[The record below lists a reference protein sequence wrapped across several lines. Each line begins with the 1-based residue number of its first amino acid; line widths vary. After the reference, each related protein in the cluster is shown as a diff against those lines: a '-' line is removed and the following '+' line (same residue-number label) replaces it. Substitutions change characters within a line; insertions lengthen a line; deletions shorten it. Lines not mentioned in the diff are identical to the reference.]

1 MELRSRRTPV
11 FSGSCLHSCMQCCSA
26 RSYSHA
32 WYSRWASSASPTTHS
47 RHARTHTLGTHGGP
61 AVRALQHTAVTL
73 ALTRTVLTVGQLC
86 QPYNTQPS
94 RSYSHAWYS
103 RWANSASPTTHSR
116 HARTHTHST
125 HGGPALPALQHT
137 AVTLVLTRTVLT
149 VGQLCQ
155 PNTQPPRSYSHAR
168 YSRWASSASPTTHSR
183 HARTH
188 THSTHGGPAVRALQ
202 HSRHARTHTL
212 GTHGGPTLPALQHT
226 AVTLVLTRTVL
237 TVGQLCEPYNT
248 QPSRSH
254 SHARCSRWASC
265 ASPTT
270 HNRHAR
276 THTHS
281 THGGPAVR
289 ALQHTAVTL
298 ALTRTVLTVGQLCQ
312 PYKHSHHAALQHS
325 RHARTHTHG
334 THGGPALPA
343 LQHTAVTLV
352 LTCTVLMVG
361 QLCQPYNTQPSRS
374 HSHARYSRWASSASP
389 TTHSRHARTHTR
401 GTHGGPALPA
411 LQHTAITLVLTRLV
425 LTVGQLCQ
433 PYNTQPPRS
442 YSHARYSRWASSA
455 SPTTHSRHART
466 RTHGTHGGP
475 ALPAL
480 QHTAVT
486 LVLTRTVLTVG
497 QLCQPYKPQAITR
510 THTHSTHGGPA
521 LPALQYT
528 AVTLVLTRTILTVG
542 QPYISLSYSHAT
554 VGHDE
559 PALLALQLVKN
570 SQWCFRFLALI
581 L

>member
-1 MELRSRRTPV
+1 M

-47 RHARTHTLGTHGGP
+47 RHARTHTHG
-61 AVRALQHTAVTL
+61 
-73 ALTRTVLTVGQLC
+73 
-86 QPYNTQPS
+86 
-94 RSYSHAWYS
+94 
-103 RWANSASPTTHSR
+103 
-116 HARTHTHST
+116 T

-149 VGQLCQ
+149 VGQLCEPYNTQ
-155 PNTQPPRSYSHAR
+155 PSRSHSHARYSRWASSASPTNTAITLPYNTAATLVLTRTVLTVGQLCQPYNTQPPRSYSHAR
-168 YSRWASSASPTTHSR
+168 YSRWASSASPTTHVTQPSR
-183 HARTH
+183 SYSHARYSRWASSASPT
-188 THSTHGGPAVRALQ
+188 T

-254 SHARCSRWASC
+254 SHAWYSRWANS

-270 HNRHAR
+270 HSRHAR

-298 ALTRTVLTVGQLCQ
+298 ALTRTVLTVGQLCEPYNTQ
-312 PYKHSHHAALQHS
+312 PSRSYSHAQYSRWASCASPTTHS

-343 LQHTAVTLV
+343 LQ
-352 LTCTVLMVG
+352 
-361 QLCQPYNTQPSRS
+361 TQPSRC
-374 HSHARYSRWASSASP
+374 P
-389 TTHSRHARTHTR
+389 T
-401 GTHGGPALPA
+401 
-411 LQHTAITLVLTRLV
+411 
-425 LTVGQLCQ
+425 
-433 PYNTQPPRS
+433 TQPPRS

-466 RTHGTHGGP
+466 HTQGTHGGP

-486 LVLTRTVLTVG
+486 LVLTRLVLTVGQLCQPYNTQPSRSYSHAWYSWWASSASPTTHSRHARTHTHGTHGGPALPALQHTAATLVLARTVLTVG
-497 QLCQPYKPQAITR
+497 QLCQPYNTQPSHSYSHAQYSRWASSASPTNPKP
-510 THTHSTHGGPA
+510 S
-521 LPALQYT
+521 
-528 AVTLVLTRTILTVG
+528 LVLTRTVLTVG
-542 QPYISLSYSHAT
+542 QLCQPYNTQQSRSYSHARYSLWASPIYHSRT
-554 VGHDE
+554 HT
-559 PALLALQLVKN
+559 P
-570 SQWCFRFLALI
+570 R
-581 L
+581 